1 MAKKTNAKSS
11 GKSSSGMKYVQTRLT
26 QDSWRDLQTLRIE
39 KGESLQSLIVEALND
54 LMAKNGKKRSIVGAN
69 DDEA

>member
-1 MAKKTNAKSS
+1 
-11 GKSSSGMKYVQTRLT
+11 MKYVQTRLT